1 MKPCSETL
9 RHVNDYLTNVVRGEK
24 GLQFTSL
31 THGLCQINISSFK
44 HLTKKQGERKNVT
57 FTKQRVRDR
66 IDKKYHVPC
75 TLSIL
80 NFVHHSLVPLV

>member
-9 RHVNDYLTNVVRGEK
+9 RHINDYLTNVVRGKK

-44 HLTKKQGERKNVT
+44 HLTKNTKEREKTLHLPN
-57 FTKQRVRDR
+57 KDR
-66 IDKKYHVPC
+66 IDKNIMYHARC
-75 TLSIL
+75 Q
-80 NFVHHSLVPLV
+80 F

>member
-44 HLTKKQGERKNVT
+44 HLTKKTRREEKRYIYQAK
-57 FTKQRVRDR
+57 
-66 IDKKYHVPC
+66 
-75 TLSIL
+75 S
-80 NFVHHSLVPLV
+80 